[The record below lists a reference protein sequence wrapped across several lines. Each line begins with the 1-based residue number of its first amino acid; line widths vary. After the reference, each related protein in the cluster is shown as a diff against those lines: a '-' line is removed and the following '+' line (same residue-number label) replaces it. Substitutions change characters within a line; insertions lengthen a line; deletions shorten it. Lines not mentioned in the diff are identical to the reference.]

1 VLAVAAAGGA
11 LALGGAAALGKLGE
25 ETTIRPVS
33 PLPGG
38 GVGTASLGTAAGAL
52 SVAEIYRRSAPG
64 VVQITATTTGVQQQT
79 DPFDLFPTPTPVPEK
94 ALGSGFVIDKEGHVM
109 TNFHVIQGAQRVQVS
124 FSGNDNIDAKVV
136 GSDESTDIAV
146 LKIDAH
152 SRSLTPLPLGD
163 SDKVKVGDPVVAIGN
178 PFGLARTAT
187 AGIVSAVQREILAPN
202 QVGIQHAIQ
211 TDAAINHGNSGG
223 PLIDAGAH
231 VIGVNAQIRTGGT
244 GEQGNVGIGFAIP
257 INTVKTVAAQ
267 IIRTGRVDHASLGIE
282 VRPITDE
289 LYRLFNLP
297 TDKGLLVTDVTTGS
311 GAAKAGLQA
320 GTTPVVVEGD
330 SYQLGGD
337 IVIGADGKRVT
348 TLEALRDVIAHK
360 KPGDKML
367 LQIYRDGKKK
377 TVGVTLGR

>member
-1 VLAVAAAGGA
+1 
-11 LALGGAAALGKLGE
+11 
-25 ETTIRPVS
+25 
-33 PLPGG
+33 
-38 GVGTASLGTAAGAL
+38 
-52 SVAEIYRRSAPG
+52 
-64 VVQITATTTGVQQQT
+64 
-79 DPFDLFPTPTPVPEK
+79 
-94 ALGSGFVIDKEGHVM
+94 
-109 TNFHVIQGAQRVQVS
+109 
-124 FSGNDNIDAKVV
+124 
-136 GSDESTDIAV
+136 
-146 LKIDAH
+146 
-152 SRSLTPLPLGD
+152 
-163 SDKVKVGDPVVAIGN
+163 
-178 PFGLARTAT
+178 
-187 AGIVSAVQREILAPN
+187 
-202 QVGIQHAIQ
+202 
-211 TDAAINHGNSGG
+211 
-223 PLIDAGAH
+223 

-360 KPGDKML
+360 KPGDKMS